1 MKCKMF
7 APDEWKMYDQDYFE
21 GDRQLS
27 FSRIENTVLLLGDV
41 KGKTILDLGCGTGE
55 GSTLL
60 RKLGARVIC
69 VDIAE
74 YAISICRTKRF
85 EAVSAIA
92 HELPFCRNSFD
103 GVLFM
108 DVIEHIPKD
117 LVIQTLSEVK
127 RVTKPYG
134 KIAIHTMPNFFLEKI
149 SMVYG
154 LINKKHWRRW
164 RVQGGHGNTYTP
176 WRLEKEIKL
185 AGLEILSFNIGTYP
199 LNAPYAS
206 IIFPLSRFLRKFLGN
221 DFWVSCTVWSSEK
234 PRRREFHS

>member
-1 MKCKMF
+1 MKCRVV
-7 APDEWKMYDQDYFE
+7 ASDQWKIYDQDYFE

-69 VDIAE
+69 VDVAK
-74 YAISICRTKRF
+74 YAISLCNTKGF
-85 EAVSAIA
+85 EGVLTIA
-92 HELPFCRNSFD
+92 HRLPFRKNSFD

-117 LVIQTLSEVK
+117 LVTQTLSEVK

-134 KIAIHTMPNFFLEKI
+134 KIAIHTMPNFFLEKM
-149 SMVYG
+149 SMIYG
-154 LINKKHWRRW
+154 LINKNHWRRW
-164 RVQGGHGNTYTP
+164 GVQGGHVNTYTS
-176 WRLEKEIKL
+176 WRLEKDIKS
-185 AGLEILSFNIGTYP
+185 AGLKILSFDVGTYP
-199 LNAPYAS
+199 SNAPHTS
-206 IIFPLSRFLRKFLGN
+206 IIFPISRFLRKFLGN
-221 DFWVSCTVWSSEK
+221 DFWVCCTSMSSEK
-234 PRRREFHS
+234 T